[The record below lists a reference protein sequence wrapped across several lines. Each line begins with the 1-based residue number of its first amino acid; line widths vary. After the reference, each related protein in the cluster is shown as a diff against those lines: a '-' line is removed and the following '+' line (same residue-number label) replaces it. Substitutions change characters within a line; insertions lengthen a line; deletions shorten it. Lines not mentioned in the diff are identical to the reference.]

1 MRHTRAHPEDNNE
14 TYHSI
19 TIAHHKTYQSQ
30 PRQARGYQAGYPEHT
45 QSQPRQAIAH
55 PEDNTET
62 YQSITIAHHETY
74 QSQPED
80 TKAGHET
87 PQSIPHDTLR
97 AVLSDFICGL
107 NMIVPRTN

>member
-1 MRHTRAHPEDNNE
+1 MRHTR
-14 TYHSI
+14 
-19 TIAHHKTYQSQ
+19 
-30 PRQARGYQAGYPEHT
+30 
-45 QSQPRQAIAH
+45 AH

-80 TKAGHET
+80 TSRILEPAKAGHEIPESAKAGHET
-87 PQSIPHDTLR
+87 HQSIPNDTLR

-107 NMIVPRTN
+107 NMIVPKTN